1 MSSGY
6 LLWLVRTGKARTRA
20 DLQQHTGLSRST
32 VQQRLKPLFD
42 CGYLRSHGTE
52 DSTGGRPS
60 VLLEFTDDGVVL
72 VADLDTADARLAVVD
87 LDGRRLAEERIALE
101 VATGPV
107 PVLDALDARFRALL
121 EQTGRPPGHVRGIGV
136 GVPGPVEF
144 ETGTVRQPPIM
155 PGWDGYPIADHLAGR
170 WAVPVLVDNDA
181 NIMALGEHTQQY
193 PESSPLVLVKV
204 SAGIGSGLVF
214 NGGLLRGVDGG
225 AGDIGHIRL
234 PGHDDAVCMCGSR
247 GCLAAVAS
255 GGALA
260 RRLTER
266 GVPTRS
272 SRELAAHLAAGR
284 PEAVELAR
292 EAGRLVGEVLTTV
305 VCMVNPEVLVIA
317 GDLADTHFVTGV
329 REVIYQKALPRAT
342 RHLQV
347 TSSSLGDLA
356 GLHGAQAMVLDAAYA
371 PAAVDER
378 LAREGAS

>member
-20 DLQQHTGLSRST
+20 DLQQQTGLSRST

-42 CGYLRSHGTE
+42 RGYLRAHGTE

-60 VLLEFTDDGVVL
+60 VLLEFTDAGVVL

-87 LDGRRLAEERIALE
+87 LDGHRLAEERTALE
-101 VATGPV
+101 VAAGPV
-107 PVLDALDARFRALL
+107 QVLDALDARFRALL
-121 EQTGRPPGHVRGIGV
+121 AQTGRPPAQVRGIGV

-155 PGWDGYPIADHLAGR
+155 PGWDGYSIAEDLSGR
-170 WAVPVLVDNDA
+170 WAVPVVVDNDA

-272 SRELAAHLAAGR
+272 SRELATHLAAGR

-347 TSSSLGDLA
+347 AGSALGDFA
-356 GLHGAQAMVLDAAYA
+356 GLYGAQALVLDAAYA
-371 PAAVDER
+371 PAVVDER
-378 LAREGAS
+378 LMREGVS